1 MLTPEQSSVMKPCPN
16 KLHFSEVIIDNDT
29 IFQRSDNDNKPAM
42 FIKDKAFLSIMD
54 KDMCK
59 DIDGRWMAPLPFKQ
73 DRERLPNN
81 RKLALDRA
89 LSFDQNLI
97 RNPLK
102 LENLE
107 KCMQGLF
114 DSEHRTSTG
123 VESIRRMLVS
133 TTIWDLPSPRKKTV
147 SGVYL
152 TIQQPFVDNH

>member
-1 MLTPEQSSVMKPCPN
+1 
-16 KLHFSEVIIDNDT
+16 
-29 IFQRSDNDNKPAM
+29 
-42 FIKDKAFLSIMD
+42 
-54 KDMCK
+54 
-59 DIDGRWMAPLPFKQ
+59 MAPLPFKQ

-152 TIQQPFVDNH
+152 TIQLLIDQRFFAIHMWLMVEMANCQKHELSFDN